1 VLKKKKERE
10 CKENHWF
17 VQDGQLM
24 LSTPTEAQQD
34 LAKQVIKVLEKQIR
48 LRIAEDIT
56 NWKPLENRAQII
68 KVAGSLDAALVG
80 VQAICADIAMDKD
93 NDGNE

>member
-1 VLKKKKERE
+1 MLKKKKERE

-17 VQDGQLM
+17 VQEGQLM
-24 LSTPTEAQQD
+24 LSTPTEEQQD
-34 LAKQVIKVLEKQIR
+34 LAKQIIKVLEKQIR

-80 VQAICADIAMDKD
+80 VQAICADIAMGKD
-93 NDGNE
+93 NDGTE

>member
-1 VLKKKKERE
+1 MLKKKKERE
-10 CKENHWF
+10 CEENHWF

-24 LSTPTEAQQD
+24 LSTPTEAQQE

-48 LRIAEDIT
+48 QRIAEDIT

-80 VQAICADIAMDKD
+80 VQAICADIAMGKE
-93 NDGNE
+93 NDGTE

>member
-1 VLKKKKERE
+1 VLKRKKERE
-10 CKENHWF
+10 CEENHWF

-24 LSTPTEAQQD
+24 LSTPTEAQQE

-80 VQAICADIAMDKD
+80 VQAICADIAMGKE
-93 NDGNE
+93 NDGTE

>member
-10 CKENHWF
+10 CKDNHWF
-17 VQDGQLM
+17 IEGGQLM
-24 LSTPTEAQQD
+24 LSTPTEAQQE

-56 NWKPLENRAQII
+56 NWKPLENRAQIM

-80 VQAICADIAMDKD
+80 VQAICADIAMGKD
-93 NDGNE
+93 NDGTE

>member
-1 VLKKKKERE
+1 MKRKKERE
-10 CKENHWF
+10 CEENHWF

-24 LSTPTEAQQD
+24 LSTPTEAQQE

-80 VQAICADIAMDKD
+80 VQAICADIAMGKE
-93 NDGNE
+93 NDGTE

>member
-10 CKENHWF
+10 CEENHWF

-80 VQAICADIAMDKD
+80 VQAICADIAMGKD
-93 NDGNE
+93 NDGTE

>member
-1 VLKKKKERE
+1 MLKKKKERE
-10 CKENHWF
+10 CKDNHWF
-17 VQDGQLM
+17 IEGGQLM
-24 LSTPTEAQQD
+24 LSTPTEAQQE

-56 NWKPLENRAQII
+56 NWKPLENRAQIM

-80 VQAICADIAMDKD
+80 VQAICADIAMGKD
-93 NDGNE
+93 NDGTE

>member
-80 VQAICADIAMDKD
+80 VQAICADIAMGKD
-93 NDGNE
+93 NDGTE

>member
-10 CKENHWF
+10 CEENHWF

-24 LSTPTEAQQD
+24 LSTPTEAQSEI
-34 LAKQVIKVLEKQIR
+34 AKQVIKVLEKQIR

-68 KVAGSLDAALVG
+68 KIAGSLDAALVG
-80 VQAICADIAMDKD
+80 VQAICAEIAMGKED
-93 NDGNE
+93 DGKE

>member
-1 VLKKKKERE
+1 MLKRKKERE
-10 CKENHWF
+10 CEENHWF
-17 VQDGQLM
+17 VQEGQLM
-24 LSTPTEAQQD
+24 LSTPTEAQSEI
-34 LAKQVIKVLEKQIR
+34 AKQVIKVLEKQIR

-80 VQAICADIAMDKD
+80 VQAICAEIAMGKE
-93 NDGNE
+93 NDGTE

>member
-1 VLKKKKERE
+1 MLKKKKERE

-17 VQDGQLM
+17 IENGQLM
-24 LSTPTEAQQD
+24 LSTPTESQQE

-68 KVAGSLDAALVG
+68 KVAGSLDAALLG
-80 VQAICADIAMDKD
+80 VQAICADIAMGNN
-93 NDGNE
+93 NDGTE

>member
-1 VLKKKKERE
+1 MLKKKKERE
-10 CKENHWF
+10 CEENHWF

-24 LSTPTEAQQD
+24 LSTPTETQQD

-68 KVAGSLDAALVG
+68 KVAGSLDAALLG
-80 VQAICADIAMDKD
+80 VQAICADIAMGKED
-93 NDGNE
+93 DGTE

>member
-1 VLKKKKERE
+1 MLKKKKERE
-10 CKENHWF
+10 CEENHWF
-17 VQDGQLM
+17 VQEGQLM
-24 LSTPTEAQQD
+24 LSTPTEAQSEI
-34 LAKQVIKVLEKQIR
+34 AKQVIKVLEKQIR

-80 VQAICADIAMDKD
+80 VQAICAEIAMGKED
-93 NDGNE
+93 DGTE

>member
-10 CKENHWF
+10 CEENHWF

-24 LSTPTEAQQD
+24 LSTPTEAQQE

-80 VQAICADIAMDKD
+80 VQAICADIAMGKE
-93 NDGNE
+93 NDGTE

>member
-1 VLKKKKERE
+1 LVYRRRTT
-10 CKENHWF
+10 NAF
-17 VQDGQLM
+17 YTYGITTRV
-24 LSTPTEAQQD
+24 S
-34 LAKQVIKVLEKQIR
+34 KQVIKVLEKQIR

-80 VQAICADIAMDKD
+80 VQAICADIAMGND
-93 NDGNE
+93 NDGRE

>member
-1 VLKKKKERE
+1 VLKRKKERE
-10 CKENHWF
+10 CESNHWF
-17 VQDGQLM
+17 IQEGQLM
-24 LSTPTEAQQD
+24 LSTPTESQQEI
-34 LAKQVIKVLEKQIR
+34 AKQVIKVLEKQIR

-80 VQAICADIAMDKD
+80 VQAICAEIAMGND
-93 NDGNE
+93 NDGRD

>member
-1 VLKKKKERE
+1 MLKKKKERE
-10 CKENHWF
+10 CEENHWF

-68 KVAGSLDAALVG
+68 KVAGSLDAALLG
-80 VQAICADIAMDKD
+80 VQAICADIAMGKED
-93 NDGNE
+93 DGTK

>member
-1 VLKKKKERE
+1 MLKRKKERE
-10 CKENHWF
+10 CEDNHWF
-17 VQDGQLM
+17 VQEGQLM
-24 LSTPTEAQQD
+24 LSTPTEAQSEI
-34 LAKQVIKVLEKQIR
+34 AKQVIKVLEKQIR

-80 VQAICADIAMDKD
+80 VQAICAEIAMGKE
-93 NDGNE
+93 NDGTE

>member
-1 VLKKKKERE
+1 VLKRKKERE
-10 CKENHWF
+10 CEANHWF

-24 LSTPTEAQQD
+24 LSTPTEAQQE

-56 NWKPLENRAQII
+56 KWKPLENRAQII

-80 VQAICADIAMDKD
+80 VQAICADIAMGKE
-93 NDGNE
+93 NDGTE

>member
-1 VLKKKKERE
+1 MLKKKKERE

>member
-1 VLKKKKERE
+1 MLKKKKERE
-10 CKENHWF
+10 CEENHWF

-24 LSTPTEAQQD
+24 LSTPTEAQQE

-56 NWKPLENRAQII
+56 NWKPLENRAQIV

-80 VQAICADIAMDKD
+80 VQAICADIAMGKE
-93 NDGNE
+93 NDGTE

>member
-10 CKENHWF
+10 CKDNHWF
-17 VQDGQLM
+17 VQEGQLM
-24 LSTPTEAQQD
+24 LSTPTEAQSEI
-34 LAKQVIKVLEKQIR
+34 AKQVIKVLEKQIR

-80 VQAICADIAMDKD
+80 VQAICAEIAMGKED
-93 NDGNE
+93 DGTE

>member
-1 VLKKKKERE
+1 MLKKKKERE

-17 VQDGQLM
+17 IENGQLM
-24 LSTPTEAQQD
+24 LSTPTESQQE

-80 VQAICADIAMDKD
+80 VQAICADIAMGKE
-93 NDGNE
+93 NDGTE

>member
-1 VLKKKKERE
+1 MLKKKKERE

-17 VQDGQLM
+17 VQEGQLM
-24 LSTPTEAQQD
+24 LSTPTEEQQD
-34 LAKQVIKVLEKQIR
+34 LAKQIIKVLEKQIR

-56 NWKPLENRAQII
+56 NWKPLENRAQIM

-80 VQAICADIAMDKD
+80 VQAICADIAMGKD
-93 NDGNE
+93 NDGTE

>member
-1 VLKKKKERE
+1 VLKRKKERE
-10 CKENHWF
+10 CEENHWF
-17 VQDGQLM
+17 VQEGQLM
-24 LSTPTEAQQD
+24 LSTPTEAQSKI
-34 LAKQVIKVLEKQIR
+34 AKQVIKVLEKQIR

-80 VQAICADIAMDKD
+80 VQAICAEIAMGKE
-93 NDGNE
+93 NDGTE

>member
-1 VLKKKKERE
+1 MLKKKKERE

-80 VQAICADIAMDKD
+80 VQAICADIAMGKD
-93 NDGNE
+93 NDGTE

>member
-10 CKENHWF
+10 CEDNHWF

-24 LSTPTEAQQD
+24 LSTPTEAQSEI
-34 LAKQVIKVLEKQIR
+34 AKQVIKVLEKQIR

-80 VQAICADIAMDKD
+80 VQAICAEIAMGKED
-93 NDGNE
+93 DGKE

>member
-1 VLKKKKERE
+1 MLKKKKERE
-10 CKENHWF
+10 CEENHWF

-24 LSTPTEAQQD
+24 LSTPTEAQQE

-80 VQAICADIAMDKD
+80 VQAICADIAMGKE
-93 NDGNE
+93 NDGTE

>member
-1 VLKKKKERE
+1 MLKKKKERE
-10 CKENHWF
+10 CEENHWF

-24 LSTPTEAQQD
+24 LSTPTEAQSEI
-34 LAKQVIKVLEKQIR
+34 AKQVIKVLEKQIR

-68 KVAGSLDAALVG
+68 KIAGSLDAALVG
-80 VQAICADIAMDKD
+80 VQAICAEIAMGKED
-93 NDGNE
+93 DGKE

>member
-1 VLKKKKERE
+1 MLKKKKERE
-10 CKENHWF
+10 CEDNHWF

-24 LSTPTEAQQD
+24 LSTPTEAQSEI
-34 LAKQVIKVLEKQIR
+34 AKQVIKVLEKQIR

-80 VQAICADIAMDKD
+80 VQAICAEIAMGKED
-93 NDGNE
+93 DGKE

>member
-1 VLKKKKERE
+1 MLKKKKERE

-24 LSTPTEAQQD
+24 LSTPTETQQE
-34 LAKQVIKVLEKQIR
+34 LAKQIIKVLEKQIR

-68 KVAGSLDAALVG
+68 KVAGSLDAALIG
-80 VQAICADIAMDKD
+80 VQDICANIAMGKE
-93 NDGNE
+93 NDGRE

>member
-1 VLKKKKERE
+1 MLKKKKERE

-24 LSTPTEAQQD
+24 LSTPTEEQQD
-34 LAKQVIKVLEKQIR
+34 LAKQIIKVLEKQIR

-80 VQAICADIAMDKD
+80 VQAICADIAMGKD
-93 NDGNE
+93 NDGTE

>member
-1 VLKKKKERE
+1 MLKKKKERE
-10 CKENHWF
+10 CEENHWF

-24 LSTPTEAQQD
+24 LSTPTEAQQE

-68 KVAGSLDAALVG
+68 KVAGSLDAALLG
-80 VQAICADIAMDKD
+80 VQAICADIAMGNN
-93 NDGNE
+93 NDGTE

>member
-17 VQDGQLM
+17 VQEGQLM
-24 LSTPTEAQQD
+24 LSTPTEEQQD
-34 LAKQVIKVLEKQIR
+34 LAKQIIKVLEKQIR

-56 NWKPLENRAQII
+56 NWKPLENRAQIM

-80 VQAICADIAMDKD
+80 VQAICADIAMGKD
-93 NDGNE
+93 NDGTE

>member
-1 VLKKKKERE
+1 MLKRKKERE
-10 CKENHWF
+10 CEENHWF

-24 LSTPTEAQQD
+24 LSTPTEAQQE

-80 VQAICADIAMDKD
+80 VQAICADIAMGKE
-93 NDGNE
+93 NDGTE

>member
-1 VLKKKKERE
+1 MLKRKKERE
-10 CKENHWF
+10 CEENHWF
-17 VQDGQLM
+17 IQEGQLM
-24 LSTPTEAQQD
+24 LSTPTEAQSEI
-34 LAKQVIKVLEKQIR
+34 AKQVIKVLEKQIR

-80 VQAICADIAMDKD
+80 VQAICAEIAMGKED
-93 NDGNE
+93 DGTE

>member
-1 VLKKKKERE
+1 MLKKKKERNCE
-10 CKENHWF
+10 ENHWF
-17 VQDGQLM
+17 IQDGQLM
-24 LSTPTEAQQD
+24 LSTPTESQQD

-80 VQAICADIAMDKD
+80 VQAICAEIAIGKE
-93 NDGNE
+93 NDGTE

>member
-1 VLKKKKERE
+1 MLKRKKERE
-10 CKENHWF
+10 CEDNHWF
-17 VQDGQLM
+17 VQEGQLM
-24 LSTPTEAQQD
+24 LSTPTEAQSEI
-34 LAKQVIKVLEKQIR
+34 AKQVIKVLEKQIR

-80 VQAICADIAMDKD
+80 VQAICAEIAMGKED
-93 NDGNE
+93 DGTE